1 MKRGKTREI
10 VSAGCVLGVCLF
22 AGNALALTTVA
33 MDNATNMAQSLVGA
47 GVTISNAT
55 YTGAAAASG
64 YFSGGTAAG
73 IGIESGIVM
82 TSGSI
87 ANLNGSANTSSGIT
101 GDNGWDGYG
110 PLDALNPGYTT
121 HDASVL
127 AFDFTTVG
135 NAAYFTYAFG
145 SDEYNEYVNT
155 SYSDVFGFFLNGT
168 AVSDNQALIPGTATP
183 VSINNVNNGANSVYY
198 VDNESGGL
206 PFEYDGVT
214 VPLQVAMTGLTP
226 GDTYHLT
233 LAIADA
239 GDWSLDSG
247 VFIGAGTLSE
257 IPDPDIPGGG
267 GNAPVPEPATMLLFA
282 TGLIGFAGY
291 SRKKMQR

>member
-127 AFDFTTVG
+127 AFDFTTAG

-155 SYSDVFGFFLNGT
+155 KYSDVFGFFLNGT
-168 AVSDNQALIPGTATP
+168 T

-239 GDWSLDSG
+239 GDWSSDSG

>member
-127 AFDFTTVG
+127 AFDFTTAG

-155 SYSDVFGFFLNGT
+155 SFNDVFGFFLNGT
-168 AVSDNQALIPGTATP
+168 T

-239 GDWSLDSG
+239 GDRTLDSG